1 MRPFDEREFAALQA
15 RLVPMW
21 PTLTL
26 RRRDEERTMVV
37 VSSMTVQ
44 MPTELQPLVPAYEER
59 YLIYVL
65 GLARAPG
72 TRVVYVTSQ
81 PILPRMLDYYLG
93 LLPGLDPVDLHSR
106 LTTISVGDWSPRPLT
121 EKILERPRLIERIRS
136 LIRNPAAA
144 VLLPFITTP
153 LEARLAVEL
162 GIPVYGPHPSCGNL
176 GTKTGSRE
184 TFEIAG
190 VPFPRGA
197 NQVRSVREV
206 ATALHH
212 LGNDDAPE
220 EAVVKLDDSVSGYGN
235 AIVDLR
241 GASGRT
247 EIERRVRSLEPEDP
261 DLDATGFLDRLEE
274 ESGIVEE
281 RISGTDFRSP
291 SVQLRNSP
299 EGGTEVLSTHDQ
311 ILGGATGQTYFGCRF
326 PADPGYAGALAD
338 HGTAIAEALAR
349 HGVIGRF
356 AIDFVATRSAVNDDQ
371 WGIHAVEI
379 NLRNGGT
386 THPALTLLA
395 LTEGD
400 YVAGDGRYVA
410 DGAAKHYVA
419 TDHLEAPDLATLT
432 PDDVFDVAEQSGLVW
447 DDASKTGLV
456 FHMVSAVGVAGRV
469 GVTAIADSPASAE
482 ALYAKTEATL
492 ADAARQ

>member
-1 MRPFDEREFAALQA
+1 MKPLDEREFASLQA
-15 RLVPMW
+15 RLGPMW

-26 RRRDEERTMVV
+26 RRRHEERTLVV
-37 VSSMTVQ
+37 VSSMSVQ
-44 MPTELQPLVPAYEER
+44 MPAELVPLVPAYEER

-65 GLARAPG
+65 GLAQAPG

-81 PILPRMLDYYLG
+81 PILPRMLDYYLC

-136 LIRNPAAA
+136 LIRNPEAA
-144 VLLPFITTP
+144 VLVPFVTTP

-197 NQVRSVREV
+197 NQVRSVSEV
-206 ATALHH
+206 ARAL
-212 LGNDDAPE
+212 DDLADQDPPD

-241 GASGRT
+241 GAGGRP
-247 EIERRVRSLEPEDP
+247 EIERRVRMLRPEDP
-261 DLDATGFLDRLEE
+261 DLDAAGFLDRLEE

-281 RISGTDFRSP
+281 RINGTDFRSP

-299 EGGTEVLSTHDQ
+299 EGGSEVLSTHDQ

-326 PADPGYAGALAD
+326 PADVDYAPALAD

-356 AIDFVATRSAVNDDQ
+356 GIDFVATRSDRDDGR
-371 WGIHAVEI
+371 WGVHAVEI
-379 NLRNGGT
+379 NLRSGGT

-400 YVAGDGRYVA
+400 YLPEEGRYLV
-410 DGAAKHYVA
+410 DGIDKHYVA
-419 TDHLEAPDLATLT
+419 TDHLEAPNLASLT

-469 GVTAIADSPASAE
+469 GVTAVADSPTSAE
-482 ALYAKTEATL
+482 ALYGKTEAVL
-492 ADAARQ
+492 ADAARR

>member
-1 MRPFDEREFAALQA
+1 M
-15 RLVPMW
+15 
-21 PTLTL
+21 TL
-26 RRRDEERTMVV
+26 RRRDEQRTLVV
-37 VSSMTVQ
+37 LSSMSVAV
-44 MPTELQPLVPAYEER
+44 PDELLPLLPAYEER

-65 GLARAPG
+65 GLARAPR
-72 TRVVYVTSQ
+72 TQVIYLTSQ

-93 LLPGLDPVDLHSR
+93 LIPGLDRHELHSR
-106 LTTISVGDWSPRPLT
+106 LIPISVGDWSHRPLT
-121 EKILERPRLIERIRS
+121 QKILERPRLMDRMRAAIADP
-136 LIRNPAAA
+136 NAA
-144 VLLPFITTP
+144 VLLPFVTTD

-162 GIPVYGPHPSCGNL
+162 GIPVYGPHPSCGGL
-176 GTKTGSRE
+176 GTKTGSRQIFA
-184 TFEIAG
+184 TAG

-197 NQVRSVREV
+197 NEVRTVSEV
-206 ATALHH
+206 ATALTK
-212 LGNDDAPE
+212 LAGDGAPD

-241 GASGRT
+241 GASDRRQ
-247 EIERRVRSLEPEDP
+247 IERRVRSLRPEDQS
-261 DLDATGFLDRLEE
+261 LDASAFLDRLEG

-311 ILGGATGQTYFGCRF
+311 ILGGHTGQTYFGCRF
-326 PADPGYAGALAD
+326 PADPGYGPALAE

-349 HGVIGRF
+349 QGVIGRF
-356 AIDFVATRSAVNDDQ
+356 AIDFVVTRSNGS

-400 YVAGDGRYVA
+400 YQPDQGCYIAGGVS
-410 DGAAKHYVA
+410 KHYVA
-419 TDHLEAPDLATLT
+419 TDHLETPGLATLT
-432 PDDVFDVAEQSGLVW
+432 PDDVLDVAEQNGLVW
-447 DDASKTGLV
+447 DDASMTGLV

-469 GVTAIADSPASAE
+469 GVTAIADSPASGE
-482 ALYAKTEATL
+482 ALYRKTESTL
-492 ADAARQ
+492 ADAVAR